1 MRIDEHT
8 NFTLRCLY
16 EGGIDFDNVCSL
28 LELNKSYSRNKARE
42 LITNYINKFCKEED
56 NKHPLLNLS
65 PHQTRELVDLLQQD
79 SKGVKINIFTDG
91 SSIW

>member
-8 NFTLRCLY
+8 NLFIWYLY
-16 EGGIDFDNVCSL
+16 EGYAEYKSVCNV
-28 LELNKSYSRNKARE
+28 LELNNSYTRERARE
-42 LITNYINKFCKEED
+42 LITSYINKFCKTED
-56 NKHPLLNLS
+56 NKHPLLNLT

-91 SSIW
+91 PSIW